1 MSFNSDENDDE
12 ALMKAIQASLEDMK
26 QKTTTIDSDDE
37 SISDESDSDESVSD
51 ETDIIS
57 ISSEDEIQ
65 PMHNETI
72 NQTNQYNQT
81 NDDDITIAI
90 QSSLVDYQSTEDN
103 LLNDIIKKSLDT
115 IEDDKKR
122 KFEKEKQLQ
131 HEEDKILSKVI
142 EESYLSNVAIQQ
154 SNASI
159 ISNSQNSQTDYVE
172 DYQEDYEEEYMKM
185 VLQQIREQEEKES
198 KTKKIKQMRTIR
210 EEQDFEY
217 EETLQKD
224 IEKERER
231 EKEKKNQYSINSTTL
246 DSIINNSSD
255 INTHIPLENK
265 SEYKTKSE
273 NKEEEKPKTLEE
285 IRNARLA
292 FFGKK

>member
-1 MSFNSDENDDE
+1 M
-12 ALMKAIQASLEDMK
+12 
-26 QKTTTIDSDDE
+26 
-37 SISDESDSDESVSD
+37 
-51 ETDIIS
+51 
-57 ISSEDEIQ
+57 
-65 PMHNETI
+65 
-72 NQTNQYNQT
+72 
-81 NDDDITIAI
+81 
-90 QSSLVDYQSTEDN
+90 VDYQSTEDN